1 MKLLFFLTKLG
12 KKNNVTFLVFL
23 EEFIKN
29 KKFKCILLFE
39 EFDDYFFFK
48 KKFIN
53 TNNLSINFLNDERKE
68 NLFFFENYCK
78 NNDIE
83 VCIINFGGGVF
94 NSENILVL
102 YKSLNKL
109 NIKTY
114 LPVSNSPLNGMF
126 SIYGNIK
133 FENHKLN

>member
-68 NLFFFENYCK
+68 NLFFFENYC
-78 NNDIE
+78 
-83 VCIINFGGGVF
+83 
-94 NSENILVL
+94 
-102 YKSLNKL
+102 
-109 NIKTY
+109 
-114 LPVSNSPLNGMF
+114 
-126 SIYGNIK
+126 
-133 FENHKLN
+133 